1 MANFNKVIL
10 LGRLTRDPELRYT
23 PSGSAVINLGLAV
36 SSPYKQGDEWKED
49 TCFIDVVV
57 FGKRAESCNEYLS
70 KGNPVLVEGRLRWR
84 SWEGQDG
91 QKRSKHEVFA
101 TNIQFVPRGSGYSQG
116 AKPSQAEDEFLSEE
130 EPPF

>member
-1 MANFNKVIL
+1 MANFNRVIL

-23 PSGSAVINLGLAV
+23 PNGSAVTTIGLAV
-36 SSPYKQGDEWKED
+36 SSSYKRGDEWKED

-57 FGKRAESCNEYLS
+57 FGKRAESCNEYLT
-70 KGNPVLVEGRLRWR
+70 KGTPVLVEGRLRWR

-91 QKRSKHEVFA
+91 QKRSKHEVLA
-101 TNIQFVPRGSGYSQG
+101 TNIQFMPRGPGSPQG
-116 AKPSQAEDEFLSEE
+116 TKPFSVEDEIFPEE

>member
-10 LGRLTRDPELRYT
+10 MGNLTRDPELRYT
-23 PSGSAVINLGLAV
+23 PNGGAVTTLRLAV
-36 SSPYKQGDEWKED
+36 TSPYKQGDEWKED
-49 TCFIDVVV
+49 TCFIDCVV

-70 KGNPVLVEGRLRWR
+70 KGNPVFVEGRLRWR

-91 QKRSKHEVFA
+91 QKRSKHEVFT
-101 TNIQFVPRGSGYSQG
+101 TNIQFMTRGPGYPQG
-116 AKPSQAEDEFLSEE
+116 AKPFQAEDDTFHEE